1 MPGAGGNGTGWLPG
15 GQGGAGVLRG
25 DALRKGRRSGTGHLQ
40 HGRGGFQHQLPQAAG
55 RNFIRQAGPAPRQ
68 ENENRLVHQCR
79 CAGKA
84 ALRGPHRGGGAG
96 IPAICKIEI
105 YLRRGAFKG
114 YGPGRAHPHPLPD
127 DRYRH
132 RAAQL
137 HGAEFAEHPHPN
149 GSWQRNSPDVYSGG
163 GLRLSG
169 RGLLSD
175 RAAAAGPHFRGRGYA
190 GGVYHRSGHPHRNG
204 GPGVPCGP
212 RRCDP
217 RDAPPGESRELRYRL
232 RHLRLFP
239 QSGHRRDG
247 GGGQGVYGGL
257 FRHLPRCAEVYG

>member
-40 HGRGGFQHQLPQAAG
+40 HGRGGIQHQLPQAAG

-96 IPAICKIEI
+96 IPAVRKAEVHLC
-105 YLRRGAFKG
+105 RGTFEG
-114 YGPGRAHPHPLPD
+114 HGPGRAHPHPVPD

-169 RGLLSD
+169 RGLLAD
-175 RAAAAGPHFRGRGYA
+175 RAAAAGPHLRGRGYA
-190 GGVYHRSGHPHRNG
+190 GGVHHRSGHPHRYG

-217 RDAPPGESRELRYRL
+217 RDAPPGESRELRHRL

-239 QSGHRRDG
+239 QSGHRCDG
-247 GGGQGVYGGL
+247 SGGQGLYGGL